1 MQRCLHRNP
10 LPDCLGWRTGVPQD
24 MRDSN
29 TVTLYQK
36 GETRDCSFHDYM
48 KDAVVFDGST
58 SDTFNRRSIVK
69 QGCVLAPTLLEIF
82 FAILLKHAI
91 GPSNE
96 GINLPT
102 RSDGNLFSNACQ
114 IEGLDQDSWEVLLAD
129 FLLPMM
135 QQLPNT
141 GGWTTTTQHES
152 RTIGLKKTPVT
163 GQDVVTPPDS
173 KIFNQQLDAVHDFTY
188 LGSTIITD
196 YSLSL
201 DSEFN
206 NIRGKEATTMSSLS
220 KRVWTNSKVTKHTK
234 KVMV

>member
-1 MQRCLHRNP
+1 
-10 LPDCLGWRTGVPQD
+10 
-24 MRDSN
+24 
-29 TVTLYQK
+29 
-36 GETRDCSFHDYM
+36 
-48 KDAVVFDGST
+48 
-58 SDTFNRRSIVK
+58 
-69 QGCVLAPTLLEIF
+69 
-82 FAILLKHAI
+82 
-91 GPSNE
+91 
-96 GINLPT
+96 
-102 RSDGNLFSNACQ
+102 
-114 IEGLDQDSWEVLLAD
+114 
-129 FLLPMM
+129 M

-206 NIRGKEATTMSSLS
+206 NIRGKAATTMSSLS